1 MPISILIITSRM
13 NTYRRRGNMG
23 RFREIAAMERRPAIT
38 GGNEEPSYTW
48 TTLGFVGLVLV
59 MIGFVVGVMLL

>member
-1 MPISILIITSRM
+1 MD
-13 NTYRRRGNMG
+13 

-48 TTLGFVGLVLV
+48 TTLGFVALVLV
-59 MIGFVVGVMLL
+59 MVGFVGGVMLL